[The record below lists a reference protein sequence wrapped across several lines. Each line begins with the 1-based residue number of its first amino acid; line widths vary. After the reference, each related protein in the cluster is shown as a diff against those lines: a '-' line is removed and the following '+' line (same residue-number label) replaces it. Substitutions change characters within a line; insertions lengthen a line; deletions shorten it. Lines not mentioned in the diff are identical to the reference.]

1 MKIVIIGASHA
12 GITAALNLRKL
23 QPKAEV
29 LLIDEDH
36 KDGLGYVSNGINL
49 YLKGKIRSLAEVA
62 HNMRTLQ
69 ESGAKL
75 ITEWRVTE
83 LDPDKHQLILASKE
97 GKNETITYD

>member
-49 YLKGKIRSLAEVA
+49 YLKGK
-62 HNMRTLQ
+62 
-69 ESGAKL
+69 
-75 ITEWRVTE
+75 
-83 LDPDKHQLILASKE
+83 
-97 GKNETITYD
+97 

>member
-36 KDGLGYVSNGINL
+36 KSKSQ
-49 YLKGKIRSLAEVA
+49 YLRIISR
-62 HNMRTLQ
+62 
-69 ESGAKL
+69 
-75 ITEWRVTE
+75 
-83 LDPDKHQLILASKE
+83 
-97 GKNETITYD
+97 

>member
-36 KDGLGYVSNGINL
+36 KDGL
-49 YLKGKIRSLAEVA
+49 A
-62 HNMRTLQ
+62 MFQ
-69 ESGAKL
+69 MESTF
-75 ITEWRVTE
+75 I
-83 LDPDKHQLILASKE
+83 
-97 GKNETITYD
+97 